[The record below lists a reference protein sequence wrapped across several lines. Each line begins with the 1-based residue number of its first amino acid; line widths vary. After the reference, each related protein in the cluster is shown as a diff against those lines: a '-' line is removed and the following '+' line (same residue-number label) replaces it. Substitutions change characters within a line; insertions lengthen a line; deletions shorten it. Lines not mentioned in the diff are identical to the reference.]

1 MAKDELLQL
10 PMMIVAV
17 LDGNEAGDHFEKE
30 ETCTLT
36 IRLAVR
42 TDKGSPTL
50 PDQVISLS
58 RSDIRDSSWW
68 QSIQQEAADGPR
80 P

>member
-1 MAKDELLQL
+1 MAKGELLQL
-10 PMMIVAV
+10 PTMTVSV
-17 LDGNEAGDHFEKE
+17 FDGNEAGAHFEKE

-42 TDKGSPTL
+42 TDKGSPAL
-50 PDQVISLS
+50 PDQVITHS
-58 RSDIRDSSWW
+58 RSDIRDTEIW
-68 QSIQQEAADGPR
+68 QRIQREAADEPK